1 MAQGRSGLL
10 PRGRS
15 SLPADDVR
23 AAQRERLIRAMV
35 SAVAERG
42 YAEVTVAD
50 VVAAARVS
58 RTSFYAQFAD
68 KEACFFAAYR
78 AIAGE
83 VMRQVATAVN
93 FEASWEAQ
101 IEAAVRTYVTVLDS
115 RPKLTRAFF
124 LEIHAAGARAI
135 ALRREVLTEFAEL
148 TRGFVAQAR
157 KRQPELVPLTAA
169 MATAMV
175 GGINEL
181 MLLKAERHMKSVD
194 LAETAVALCKA
205 LVAPARAR
213 GA

>member
-1 MAQGRSGLL
+1 MQAKTIAAGA
-10 PRGRS
+10 
-15 SLPADDVR
+15 ADE
-23 AAQRERLIRAMV
+23 AQRRELLEAFCRAV
-35 SAVAERG
+35 EERG
-42 YAEVTVAD
+42 LAATTIAD
-50 VVAAARVS
+50 IVRHARVS
-58 RTSFYAQFAD
+58 KRTFYEHFAD

-213 GA
+213 

>member
-1 MAQGRSGLL
+1 MQAKTIAANEVDQ
-10 PRGRS
+10 
-15 SLPADDVR
+15 
-23 AAQRERLIRAMV
+23 AQRRELLEAFCRAV
-35 SAVAERG
+35 EERG
-42 YAEVTVAD
+42 LAATTIAD
-50 VVAAARVS
+50 IVRHARVS
-58 RTSFYAQFAD
+58 KRTFYEHFAD

-78 AIAGE
+78 AIAAE

-135 ALRREVLTEFAEL
+135 ALRRDVLTEFAEL

-205 LVAPARAR
+205 LVAPARA
-213 GA
+213 

>member
-1 MAQGRSGLL
+1 MQAKTIAAGE
-10 PRGRS
+10 
-15 SLPADDVR
+15 ADD
-23 AAQRERLIRAMV
+23 AQRRELLEAFCRAV
-35 SAVAERG
+35 EERG
-42 YAEVTVAD
+42 LAATTIAD
-50 VVAAARVS
+50 IVRHARVS
-58 RTSFYAQFAD
+58 KRTFYEHFAD

-101 IEAAVRTYVTVLDS
+101 IEAAVRTYVTALDS

-213 GA
+213 